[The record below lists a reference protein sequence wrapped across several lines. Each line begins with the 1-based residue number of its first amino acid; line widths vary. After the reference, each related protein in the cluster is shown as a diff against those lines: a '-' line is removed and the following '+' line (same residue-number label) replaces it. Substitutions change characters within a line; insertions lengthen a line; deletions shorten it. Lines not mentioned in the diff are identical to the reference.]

1 MAVAH
6 RELPMKVSGIG
17 WLGLVSDRAETRR
30 FYAEVLGL
38 DLVEDTQDYA
48 YYSIDDTTNLEIL
61 ASNTPLAGR
70 QDRRC
75 LAVGLLV
82 EDLDSAVQELKAAG
96 ANLKGEI
103 EEWESD
109 NERHRWIYFEDPDGH
124 TLLLVH
130 KQRGGPSVLTM
141 EDRSNCALSQKD
153 RHLLR
158 SPRLRNPPAV
168 DTDRA
173 VSMRDRSRSK

>member
-1 MAVAH
+1 
-6 RELPMKVSGIG
+6 MKVSGIG

-96 ANLKGEI
+96 TNLKGEI

-124 TLLLVH
+124 TLLLMH
-130 KQRGGPSVLTM
+130 KR
-141 EDRSNCALSQKD
+141 R
-153 RHLLR
+153 
-158 SPRLRNPPAV
+158 
-168 DTDRA
+168 
-173 VSMRDRSRSK
+173 